1 MLASALRRRA
11 LWAPGVR
18 LLGRRED
25 LARVAP
31 SRPSSSSSAS
41 EPPGPDPAARMAS
54 DLTTYARGRYR
65 AGDRAGA
72 AGVLE
77 HGAEM
82 VMRVGAG
89 PEVDAAASRAR
100 LAWALVQAVRGARA
114 LLPAHPLP
122 ASHLPRKVARWSTV
136 PHPSLTLPTI
146 P

>member
-65 AGDRAGA
+65 SGDRAGA

-77 HGAEM
+77 HGAEQEQL
-82 VMRVGAG
+82 VAELLKRHGWANIRCYKDYSGFPRVTSANKK
-89 PEVDAAASRAR
+89 ETS
-100 LAWALVQAVRGARA
+100 
-114 LLPAHPLP
+114 
-122 ASHLPRKVARWSTV
+122 
-136 PHPSLTLPTI
+136 
-146 P
+146 

>member
-25 LARVAP
+25 LARVSP

-114 LLPAHPLP
+114 PHTLSPHRTVREREKSLAPLTRRSPVAH
-122 ASHLPRKVARWSTV
+122 
-136 PHPSLTLPTI
+136 
-146 P
+146 